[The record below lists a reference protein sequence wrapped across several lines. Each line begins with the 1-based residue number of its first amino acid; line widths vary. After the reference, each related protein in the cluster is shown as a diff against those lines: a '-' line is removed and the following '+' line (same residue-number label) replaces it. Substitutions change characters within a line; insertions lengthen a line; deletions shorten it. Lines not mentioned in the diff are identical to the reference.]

1 MKYLIMITILLT
13 NLSWANSDKKL
24 YEILKKTK
32 ESTKV
37 TKDEKINKIKIT
49 KIKGDDNT
57 TKVYQNVKNI
67 IESDKKIKSK
77 IKKDEKVLK
86 KD

>member
-1 MKYLIMITILLT
+1 MKYFIMITILLT

>member
-1 MKYLIMITILLT
+1 MKYLIIITILLI

>member
-1 MKYLIMITILLT
+1 MKYLIMMTILLT